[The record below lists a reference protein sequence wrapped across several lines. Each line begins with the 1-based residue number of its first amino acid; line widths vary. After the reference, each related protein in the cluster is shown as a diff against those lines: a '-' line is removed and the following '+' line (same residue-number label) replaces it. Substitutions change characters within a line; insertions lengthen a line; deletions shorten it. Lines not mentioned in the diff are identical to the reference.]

1 MVSSWVYWGT
11 WFVVL
16 IPLFIW
22 SLWDSKRDK
31 REIEALENEIDCMFT
46 REELIEQKV
55 HSNKSHMAEL
65 DNKNQV
71 IKDLQQYR
79 DVYDLVL
86 GIMSSPELSEFVEWQ
101 VKKEVGEPDMFVGT
115 TSVDVPNRFY
125 LEVDGVFS
133 EINLDFHLADG
144 SFDAGTKYNVRGI
157 ITPVADNIVALWD
170 RFVEEASRNVNSN

>member
-1 MVSSWVYWGT
+1 MIKEWIWWATVFG
-11 WFVVL
+11 VL
-16 IPLFIW
+16 IPMFVW
-22 SLWDSKRDK
+22 SWWDSLRDK
-31 REIEALENEIDCMFT
+31 REIEALEDQIECMFT

-55 HSNKSHMAEL
+55 HSNKTHKAEL

-125 LEVDGVFS
+125 LDVDGVFS
-133 EINLDFHLADG
+133 VINLDYHLVEG
-144 SFDAGTKYNVRGI
+144 EFDSGDKHMIRGY
-157 ITPVADNIVALWD
+157 ITPVPRNIVKLWD
-170 RFVEEASRNVNSN
+170 NFVEEAGNHVK